1 MPLAASAI
9 DDALALAFATA
20 PSIPSAIL
28 VGLPPPAIFKL
39 SLGRDNFKAGAPVK
53 SPNIVEIG

>member
-1 MPLAASAI
+1 MQCHLASAI

-28 VGLPPPAIFKL
+28 VALPPPAIFKL
-39 SLGRDNFKAGAPVK
+39 SLGA
-53 SPNIVEIG
+53 EIILKQLHLLNHLIL